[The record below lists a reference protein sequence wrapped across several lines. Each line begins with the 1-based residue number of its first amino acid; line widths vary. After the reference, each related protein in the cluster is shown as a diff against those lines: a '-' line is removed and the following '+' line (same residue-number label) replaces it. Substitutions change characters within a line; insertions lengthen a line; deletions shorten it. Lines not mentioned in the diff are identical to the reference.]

1 MLKQLRSRIDYED
14 KSLVQKGFT
23 LVELLVV
30 IVILGVLAAVVVFA
44 VGGITNSSKASAC
57 TIEVRTVNTA
67 TQSYFAQKNA
77 YPPAT
82 ASPAGAG
89 TTGATLI
96 LYLQSAAGMNLLS
109 SGTGSSSAPT
119 ATPGTYDATTGVFKS
134 TLC

>member
-1 MLKQLRSRIDYED
+1 MKNRIDFKD
-14 KSLVQKGFT
+14 KNLIERGFT

-44 VGGITNSSKASAC
+44 VGGITNTSKASAC
-57 TIEVRTVNTA
+57 QIEVRTVNTA
-67 TQSYFAQKNA
+67 TQAYYAQKNA

-82 ASPAGAG
+82 AAPAGAG

-96 LYLQSAAGMNLLS
+96 AFLQTAGGLNLLS
-109 SGTGSSSAPT
+109 SGTGASSAPST
-119 ATPGTYDATTGVFKS
+119 APGTYSATTGVFAS